1 MRSTIDRGGGN
12 VGSKVQDG
20 HMEIEPVPLTITLQ
34 PRGSLVVA
42 VPQANQ
48 SVMRA
53 ADVDRAIAELRNGP
67 MEQEPAEYYL

>member
-20 HMEIEPVPLTITLQ
+20 HMEIEPVPLTM
-34 PRGSLVVA
+34 R
-42 VPQANQ
+42 
-48 SVMRA
+48 RA
-53 ADVDRAIAELRNGP
+53 ALSWSRSGRTSRSCAPQTWTIAELRNGL